1 MNTMQSALRSAFGDD
16 LDVILRKARFDR
28 AVERG
33 EQLLQEATRATKQG
47 HLAAALKAVRKDRY
61 ACAAYIARHLS
72 QKHRKFVPVEGDK
85 LSGFSELTL
94 MEELWAKEATV
105 AAAKNGSS

>member
-1 MNTMQSALRSAFGDD
+1 MNTMQTALRSAFGND
-16 LDVILRKARFDR
+16 LDAILRKARFDR

-33 EQLLQEATRATKQG
+33 EELLQEATQATKAG
-47 HLAAALKAVRKDRY
+47 RLRDALKAVRKDRF

-72 QKHRKFVPVEGDK
+72 EKYRKFVPVEGNK

-94 MEELWAKEATV
+94 MEELWAKEAT
-105 AAAKNGSS
+105 AKNGSS